1 MVKGVKRQGSSP
13 PRAHEKRKKTNADP
27 VKSKL
32 REVVDA
38 ISKADALSDSCKEML
53 NGVVSSTL
61 TIFSA
66 DRHPYQVQAV
76 EMVRETLAAV
86 EAQLQKATADAQA
99 QVDNAESDKAAR
111 AAALAS
117 AQANVAD
124 LEAKDTTA
132 KAAVD
137 ENKAALSAAKA
148 NVATAQA
155 SVGGKDAEV
164 EKLADQKAK
173 LEAALKDLWEPMKT
187 AKANK
192 RPLGQLEKVL
202 RDANL
207 EAGLVDS
214 LQESMMKDVEDRGTF
229 DGIVV
234 RAVDEQSARFIASAE
249 DSLKGAETDKAS
261 CITAK
266 TAADEAFA
274 AAEEKL
280 AASNSAHAEAHS
292 ALKEGQGSLKEAEK
306 AMTGFERDMK
316 GAGGSLED
324 AKADLES
331 FTEGALAS
339 FAALKD
345 LGPPP
350 PAPEPEVA
358 EATAEE
364 AEVPAAEEPAA
375 DAS

>member
-13 PRAHEKRKKTNADP
+13 PRVARKKTNADP

-32 REVVDA
+32 KEVVHA
-38 ISKADALSDSCKEML
+38 IDQADALSDSCKEML

-61 TIFSA
+61 SIFA
-66 DRHPYQVQAV
+66 TERHPYQVQAV
-76 EMVRETLAAV
+76 EMVRETLAGV
-86 EAQLQKATADAQA
+86 EAQMQKAAAAAQA

-117 AQANVAD
+117 AQAIATD
-124 LEAKDTTA
+124 LEAKDTAA
-132 KAAVD
+132 KTAVD
-137 ENKAALSAAKA
+137 DDKAGLAAAKG

-164 EKLADQKAK
+164 EKLAEQKAK

-187 AKANK
+187 AKAK
-192 RPLGQLEKVL
+192 KHPLNHLEKVF
-202 RDANL
+202 RDAHL
-207 EAGLVDS
+207 EAGLIDS
-214 LQESMMKDVEDRGTF
+214 VAESMLKDPEDRGTF

-234 RAVDEQSARFIASAE
+234 RAVDQQSAQFIAKAE
-249 DSLKGAETDKAS
+249 NSLKDAEADKAS
-261 CITAK
+261 CIAAK

-280 AASNSAHAEAHS
+280 AASNTAHAHAHS
-292 ALKEGQGSLKEAEK
+292 ASKEGHDALKAAEK

-331 FTEGALAS
+331 FTEGALKS

-345 LGPPP
+345 LAPP
-350 PAPEPEVA
+350 PAPEPEVV
-358 EATAEE
+358 EAAVEE
-364 AEVPAAEEPAA
+364 AEAPEAQEPVAV
-375 DAS
+375 SS